1 MTDSVR
7 RSTTWRIRTRAGLI
21 RQVNSTGSPCMYEKE
36 IVYDPE
42 TRNIAMYLDG
52 ELKPVRRT
60 YPARGYLIW

>member
-1 MTDSVR
+1 
-7 RSTTWRIRTRAGLI
+7 
-21 RQVNSTGSPCMYEKE
+21 MYEKE